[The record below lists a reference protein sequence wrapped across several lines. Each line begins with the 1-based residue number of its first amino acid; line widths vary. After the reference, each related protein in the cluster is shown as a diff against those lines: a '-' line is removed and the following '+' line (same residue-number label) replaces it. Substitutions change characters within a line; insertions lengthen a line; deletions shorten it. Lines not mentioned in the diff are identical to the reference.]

1 MRRLAIPALLA
12 VAVLLGAGIAQG
24 EISQKGNLRITF
36 SSGFSPRTLPR
47 DRPAP
52 ISISVEGKIATTDGT
67 QPPALRRMEFALNRN
82 GRLSAKGLPACTS
95 PQLQATTTQ
104 TALERCGPALVGRG
118 HFGANVKF
126 PSLNPFPAA
135 GTMLAFNG
143 RRGGA
148 PAVLLHFYGA
158 APVQAT
164 FILPLV
170 ISHPDKGTFGTL
182 LSANIPT
189 LAAGVGSVTDISLK
203 IGRNYTYRGQR
214 RSYISA
220 SCAAPAG
227 FPGALFS
234 LARGSFHFADNRT
247 LHTTVSGTCRVR

>member
-12 VAVLLGAGIAQG
+12 VAVLLGAGMARG

-36 SSGFSPRTLPR
+36 SGSFSPRALPR

-52 ISISVEGKIATTDGT
+52 ITVSIEGKIGTTDGT

-82 GRLSAKGLPACTS
+82 GRISAEGLPTCTG

-104 TALERCGPALVGRG
+104 AALERCGPALVGRG

-143 RRGGA
+143 RRGSA
-148 PAVLLHFYGA
+148 PALLLHFYGA
-158 APVQAT
+158 APVRAT
-164 FILPLV
+164 FILPLA
-170 ISHPDKGTFGTL
+170 ISHPRKGRFGTV

-189 LAAGVGSVTDISLK
+189 LAGGVGSVTDINLE
-203 IGRNYTYRGQR
+203 IGRTYTYRGQR

-220 SCAAPAG
+220 ICAAPPG
-227 FPGALFS
+227 FPAVPFS

-247 LHTTVSGTCRVR
+247 LHTTVTRACRVR